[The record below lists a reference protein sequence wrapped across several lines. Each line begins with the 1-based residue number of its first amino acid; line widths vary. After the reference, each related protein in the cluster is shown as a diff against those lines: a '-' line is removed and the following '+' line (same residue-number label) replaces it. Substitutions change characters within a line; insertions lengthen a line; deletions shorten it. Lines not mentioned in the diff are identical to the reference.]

1 MKGTVDKLLN
11 FMKLTEDEEYDEEYE
26 EYEDEEE
33 EEPEKVGFSFLR
45 RKKRNRW
52 KNLKKK

>member
-26 EYEDEEE
+26 EYEDWDDEEDE
-33 EEPEKVGFSFLR
+33 DTSK
-45 RKKRNRW
+45 
-52 KNLKKK
+52 